1 MCIVSLARSLR
12 HFVSLFNDGWQQR
25 FARLLAIPR
34 ATAGRAQLRDDFA
47 ELFKRSHSERSPFD
61 SLRSLRVNSA
71 ESKDLVT
78 LSLGVITGFLD
89 FARNDRFQMR
99 QSDRCVPNSEISPEE
114 RLLT

>member
-25 FARLLAIPR
+25 FVRLLAIPR

-47 ELFKRSHSERSPFD
+47 ELFKRSHSERSA
-61 SLRSLRVNSA
+61 A
-71 ESKDLVT
+71 ESKDPVT
-78 LSLGVITGFLD
+78 LSVGVITGFLD
-89 FARNDRFQMR
+89 FARNDRLQIR
-99 QSDRCVPNSEISPEE
+99 HNDRCVPNSEISPEE